1 MNKLTVDDLLNLV
14 KSYNP
19 DEVEIIKRAYYC
31 YHLTLIKGVKLYSL
45 VDNFENYLWITKD
58 DFNRAY
64 SSSTYNH
71 EELLAML
78 KYSGEQEKKYNKKNI
93 KKLYLK

>member
-1 MNKLTVDDLLNLV
+1 MKMNKLTVDDLLNLV

-45 VDNFENYLWITKD
+45 VDNFENYL
-58 DFNRAY
+58 
-64 SSSTYNH
+64 
-71 EELLAML
+71 
-78 KYSGEQEKKYNKKNI
+78 
-93 KKLYLK
+93 